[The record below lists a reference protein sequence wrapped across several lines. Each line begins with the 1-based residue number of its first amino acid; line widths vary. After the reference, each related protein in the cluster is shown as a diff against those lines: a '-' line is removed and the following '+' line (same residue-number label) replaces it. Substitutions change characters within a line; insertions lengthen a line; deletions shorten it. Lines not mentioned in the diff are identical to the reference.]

1 MHDIETE
8 ADVALLVERF
18 YARVRQDAELGS
30 IFDDV
35 VQVNWPEHLPR
46 IIAFWSTMLLNTGT
60 YAGNPMR
67 AHFELALKTSLRPAH
82 FDRWLS
88 LFFQTLTDLF
98 SGPRTDEARQRAH
111 GIATVMQSRLY
122 STGLLA
128 ADEE

>member
-1 MHDIETE
+1 MNDIETE

-18 YARVRQDAELGS
+18 YARVRQDAELGY

-35 VQVNWPEHLPR
+35 AQVNWSEHMPR
-46 IIAFWSTMLLNTGT
+46 ITAFWSTMLLNTGT

-67 AHFELALKTSLRPAH
+67 PHLDLALKTPLRPAH
-82 FDRWLS
+82 FDRWLA
-88 LFFQTLTDLF
+88 LFSQTLIDLF

-128 ADEE
+128 LNEE